1 MAHPAPHLKAQA
13 EGRRLFIGGLNYETT
28 DQSLQ
33 AYLSTRLDSLLSVF
47 LASKPIFCL
56 FRWPIEE
63 VRVKRFPD
71 GNSRGFGW
79 VCYILDVVENWL
91 YLTFVS
97 RFATFNS
104 VSTLENCFNSG
115 PHWVD
120 GKQVQYHSA
129 ELTILGF
136 FFIKP
141 LVGWDEK
148 GWGGW
153 WSCQWKHWRN

>member
-1 MAHPAPHLKAQA
+1 MRYFFCIKMAHPAPHLKAQA

-47 LASKPIFCL
+47 WASKPIFCL

-79 VCYILDVVENWL
+79 VCYILDMVENGL

-97 RFATFNS
+97 SLEILGLPLSTLCQPWRI
-104 VSTLENCFNSG
+104 VSTLVPIGLMESRCNIIQLN
-115 PHWVD
+115 
-120 GKQVQYHSA
+120 
-129 ELTILGF
+129 
-136 FFIKP
+136 
-141 LVGWDEK
+141 
-148 GWGGW
+148 
-153 WSCQWKHWRN
+153 